1 MSQIEAGNGITCSK
15 SQTAVAQGIRRD
27 SNAQYPAVLAR
38 PAAVLGIADPAV
50 AQRLATDV
58 ARWAIAPAVSVASS
72 LARLCELSQ
81 RTLPEVIALEIELLQ
96 GQPLLESMRPLI
108 ATAPL
113 IVVGAAEHQEE
124 LADLVAAGNLDFVAR
139 VGEFIPL
146 VAALIVR
153 RWRCWARMRES
164 AVAPAW
170 AGPPA
175 GISEIFRHE
184 INNPLTGILGN
195 SELVLAH
202 REHLSGV
209 QIQRLQTVVDLAVR
223 LRETIRRLSD
233 AWERPRVSQSP

>member
-15 SQTAVAQGIRRD
+15 SQTAAAQGIRRD

-81 RTLPEVIALEIELLQ
+81 RTLPQVIALEIELLQ

-124 LADLVAAGNLDFVAR
+124 LADLVAAGNLDFVVR

-153 RWRCWARMRES
+153 RWRCWVRMRES

-233 AWERPRVSQSP
+233 AWERPQAPQAP